1 MRITGVD
8 EVGVGCLAGPVIS
21 AAVCF
26 GNQKPSVIFRDSKK
40 ISHTRREKL
49 YKYIKYNFH
58 VSIGIATP
66 PEVDKLN
73 ILKATHLAMKRAI
86 NNLPVIP
93 ETILID
99 GLYVPDGIDNAQ
111 SIVKGDETQQEIA
124 AASIYAK
131 YFRDQLM
138 KLYGIKYP
146 QYLLEKHK
154 GYPTKEHKKAINEHG
169 LSNIHRKSFKIK

>member
-40 ISHTRREKL
+40 ISHIRREKL
-49 YKYIKYNFH
+49 YKYIKHNFH

-99 GLYVPDGIDNAQ
+99 GLYVPDGINNAE
-111 SIVKGDETQQEIA
+111 SIVKGDEIQQEIA

-131 YFRDQLM
+131 YFRDELM

-154 GYPTKEHKKAINEHG
+154 GYPTKEHKKGINEHG